1 MLVTM
6 RRQGSQV
13 ASGPRVDTALQQP
26 LRQPLEA
33 LFDPSSIAVVGASDD
48 PSKWG
53 HILARRALE
62 SSGDRPVTLVNRA
75 ARELLGRPSYPT
87 LVAARADGAAVDLV
101 VVCVPSAGL
110 VDAVRDAV
118 EAGARTLVV
127 ITAGLSETGAD
138 GVRTEQEVLRIARAA
153 GVGLV
158 GPNCIGLVDTGTSLQ
173 LTHALLPPGDVTVLS
188 QSGNIVL
195 DLAALLEDRGLGVA
209 RFVSVGNQA
218 DVSVVDLMESC
229 VTHAGTR
236 AVALYAEDVV
246 DGRAFVAAARALVDA
261 GKPVVLLAPGRSE
274 AAVRGA
280 ASHTGALTS
289 ASHVVDAAC
298 VAAGIHRVDNP
309 TQMADLLAAL
319 LADRRMRS
327 GRVAVLTDGGGHGAI
342 AADTLASVGLETPV
356 LGGSASTK
364 KRAVLGEGSTV
375 TNPVDLAGAGDRDP
389 LAYARGVAALLAAE
403 EVDAVLLT
411 GYFGGYST
419 GTTNLTRPEM
429 EASRMIGAAATGWN
443 KPVVVQTIFPGSP
456 SARVLVDAA
465 IPVHRDIDRACDV
478 LPALVTRPA
487 PEPEPVPSPATPLAD
502 TSYDAVRAL
511 LAGAGVGFVP
521 SRVVHHLDALR
532 RALAEPEM
540 SFPVVLK
547 VVGSLHKSDAGGV
560 VLGLPDATAA
570 EDAYLDLVARLA
582 PPAVSV
588 EVMADL
594 DGGVELIVGCL
605 RDPRFGPVVM
615 VGLGGVFAE
624 VLGDTAVALA
634 PVSSD
639 GARTL
644 LTSLRGAPLLAGAR
658 GRAPVDLDVLADL
671 VARVSAVAA
680 AHPELAELEVNP
692 VLATPSGAL
701 ALDARAVP
709 VASGQDSTSRR

>member
-1 MLVTM
+1 
-6 RRQGSQV
+6 
-13 ASGPRVDTALQQP
+13 
-26 LRQPLEA
+26 
-33 LFDPSSIAVVGASDD
+33 
-48 PSKWG
+48 
-53 HILARRALE
+53 
-62 SSGDRPVTLVNRA
+62 
-75 ARELLGRPSYPT
+75 
-87 LVAARADGAAVDLV
+87 
-101 VVCVPSAGL
+101 
-110 VDAVRDAV
+110 
-118 EAGARTLVV
+118 
-127 ITAGLSETGAD
+127 
-138 GVRTEQEVLRIARAA
+138 
-153 GVGLV
+153 
-158 GPNCIGLVDTGTSLQ
+158 
-173 LTHALLPPGDVTVLS
+173 
-188 QSGNIVL
+188 
-195 DLAALLEDRGLGVA
+195 
-209 RFVSVGNQA
+209 
-218 DVSVVDLMESC
+218 
-229 VTHAGTR
+229 
-236 AVALYAEDVV
+236 
-246 DGRAFVAAARALVDA
+246 
-261 GKPVVLLAPGRSE
+261 
-274 AAVRGA
+274 
-280 ASHTGALTS
+280 
-289 ASHVVDAAC
+289 
-298 VAAGIHRVDNP
+298 
-309 TQMADLLAAL
+309 
-319 LADRRMRS
+319 
-327 GRVAVLTDGGGHGAI
+327 
-342 AADTLASVGLETPV
+342 
-356 LGGSASTK
+356 
-364 KRAVLGEGSTV
+364 
-375 TNPVDLAGAGDRDP
+375 
-389 LAYARGVAALLAAE
+389 
-403 EVDAVLLT
+403 
-411 GYFGGYST
+411 
-419 GTTNLTRPEM
+419 
-429 EASRMIGAAATGWN
+429 MIGAAATGSN

-478 LPALVTRPA
+478 LAALVTRPA

-658 GRAPVDLDVLADL
+658 GRAPVDLDALAAL